1 MEDTGVLQGKSNIHS
16 EEGRVVVD
24 VVQHHVTGG
33 NLRGDLAKLN
43 SKQNHGQTTGQ
54 KQIGRPGG
62 EPVQRLTGDGG
73 TAHLHNKDDENDE
86 ELTAHEVAVEVVT
99 LVGHAANLVRDL
111 VRVLV
116 QLPVDGGQTDEG
128 ALAALDHAQPE
139 EGAEH
144 DDDDA
149 PGIDVV
155 REMSLSFKDHPHD
168 DDDGKDEETCRINV
182 FEERAGVLA
191 VALGINGS
199 THGCLFID

>member
-116 QLPVDGGQTDEG
+116 QLPVDGGRPTR
-128 ALAALDHAQPE
+128 
-139 EGAEH
+139 
-144 DDDDA
+144 A
-149 PGIDVV
+149 PWPPSTMHSQRRAPNMMTMTPQGLT
-155 REMSLSFKDHPHD
+155 S
-168 DDDGKDEETCRINV
+168 C
-182 FEERAGVLA
+182 ER
-191 VALGINGS
+191 
-199 THGCLFID
+199 